1 VNSSGELSRWRV
13 LVPRGGK
20 WGDGVAATVRAH
32 SAIAVIAPLVNFAS
46 VERPEV
52 LAAELRRLEA
62 GEFDWLV
69 VSSAT
74 TVDVFVSHG
83 IRLPESTRVAAVG
96 ATTAQALTLAG
107 SHGDFVPQSD
117 NSARGLVAEWPVAD
131 VRGRALVPQSDAS
144 DPTLVAGLARLNFD
158 ATFVS
163 AYRTVGVPVAPNVA
177 SDVANGRIRAVLVTS
192 GSVARQIAEQLAPL
206 PDTVIVACIG
216 PRTAFDTRAAGLPV
230 HVIAEEKSAESMLD
244 ALEEYVRG
252 S

>member
-1 VNSSGELSRWRV
+1 MRSSGELTKWRV

-32 SAIAVIAPLVNFAS
+32 GAIAVIAPMVNFAS
-46 VERPEV
+46 VERPEA
-52 LAAELRRLEA
+52 LATQLRRLEA

-96 ATTAQALTLAG
+96 ETTAQALTFAG
-107 SHGDFVPQSD
+107 YHVDFVPQSD
-117 NSARGLVAEWPVAD
+117 NSARGLVAEWPDGGA
-131 VRGRALVPQSDAS
+131 RGRALVLQSEVS
-144 DPTLVAGLARLNFD
+144 DPTLVAGLARLSFD

-163 AYRTVGVPVAPNVA
+163 AYRTVGVPVAADVVADVA
-177 SDVANGRIRAVLVTS
+177 SGRIRAVLVTS
-192 GSVARQIAEQLAPL
+192 GSVARQIADQLAPL
-206 PDTVIVACIG
+206 PDSVIVACIG
-216 PRTAFDTRAAGLPV
+216 PRTAFDARAVGLPV
-230 HVIAEEKSAESMLD
+230 HVIAEEKSVESMLE
-244 ALEEYVRG
+244 ALQEYARD